1 MVNLDELKQCEHS
14 KMICDPNA
22 YNNNNTIICFPLKSN
37 QIKKRIEYNSYKNGK
52 RYREKIKRAN
62 NNNKFYYFT
71 DSLNL

>member
-37 QIKKRIEYNSYKNGK
+37 QIKKESNTTAIRMENDT
-52 RYREKIKRAN
+52 EKK
-62 NNNKFYYFT
+62 
-71 DSLNL
+71 